1 MTPEFSLF
9 QDVGTEK
16 FPAQIVGIRFDFNT
30 RRFLYQ
36 LFIFNQYRV
45 NLYFAGQIKQVEED
59 YASLLWFDAA
69 QIQKL
74 KEIHAI

>member
-9 QDVGTEK
+9 QDVGPKK
-16 FPAQIVGIRFDFNT
+16 FPAQIVGIRFDFNLKK
-30 RRFLYQ
+30 FFYQ
-36 LFIFNQYRV
+36 LLIVSEHRV
-45 NLYFAGQIKQVEED
+45 GMYCDGYVDKIEED
-59 YASLLWFDAA
+59 YPSLLWFDAA